1 MSGMIKYG
9 FYFFRTLLSWVHPPA
24 MCCCATARPQLGRQR
39 IPKHE
44 MSSLKKQGPPMS
56 SQRLVGRL
64 RAYHNSRG
72 SSCPDIRTVSHL
84 PAWARYGRSAV
95 AAPSETCTK
104 PFPTSQVFKT
114 SCPSI
119 TGKSSTTDRRSSS
132 CKTCCT
138 ASETPTSWTS
148 KWARARSWSRK
159 WKTALRDKTCTS
171 RWDRDLVKLSS
182 RLLRSMPIMI
192 NVLKQFFFFIFSS
205 RWSPWIPMHRM
216 PKNASCK
223 RSQNYDTC
231 SSEKN
236 RVQRA
241 VMVLGLKLWR

>member
-1 MSGMIKYG
+1 MEFLILFFSKPKTNGRARSAILWLRRSKRTTRKKTRCWNSWLWYVFNILVDHIIKKPFAVWILKIMSGMIKYG
-9 FYFFRTLLSWVHPPA
+9 FYSFRTLLSWAHPPA
-24 MCCCATARPQLGRQR
+24 MCCCATARPQLGRQL

-44 MSSLKKQGPPMS
+44 MSSLKKQWPPMC
-56 SQRLVGRL
+56 SQWLVGRPW
-64 RAYHNSRG
+64 ASHNSRG

-104 PFPTSQVFKT
+104 PFPTSPVFKT

-138 ASETPTSWTS
+138 ASGTPTSWTS

-159 WKTALRDKTCTS
+159 
-171 RWDRDLVKLSS
+171 
-182 RLLRSMPIMI
+182 
-192 NVLKQFFFFIFSS
+192 
-205 RWSPWIPMHRM
+205 
-216 PKNASCK
+216 
-223 RSQNYDTC
+223 
-231 SSEKN
+231 
-236 RVQRA
+236 
-241 VMVLGLKLWR
+241 